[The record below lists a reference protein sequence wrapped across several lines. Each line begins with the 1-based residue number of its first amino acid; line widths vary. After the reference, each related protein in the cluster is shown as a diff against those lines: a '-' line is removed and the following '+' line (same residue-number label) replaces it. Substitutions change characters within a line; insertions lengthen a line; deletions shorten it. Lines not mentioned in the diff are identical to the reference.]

1 MYKYKYVTIKSSLSG
16 SLKEDYKDIISE
28 YSERGYEL
36 VSVLPLYI
44 NKTVPSQYD
53 FIFKKLA
60 K

>member
-1 MYKYKYVTIKSSLSG
+1 MYKYKFVTVKCTSLG
-16 SLKEDYKDIISE
+16 KMKEDYQEIIST

-44 NKTVPSQYD
+44 NKAIPSQYD
-53 FIFKKLA
+53 FIFKKQ